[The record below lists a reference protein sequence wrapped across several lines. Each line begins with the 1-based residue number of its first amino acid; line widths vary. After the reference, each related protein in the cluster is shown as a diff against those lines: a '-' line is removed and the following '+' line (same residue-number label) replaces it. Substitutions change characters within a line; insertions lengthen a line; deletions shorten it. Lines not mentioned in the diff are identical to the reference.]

1 MNIPKDNHSTAHIT
15 RIHFTSSSLMAG
27 YVVPLGSTIKN
38 TACYPPRQPSF
49 YQLLSQ
55 LCYQKSPIHPLL
67 VRNHSFS
74 CDESYCWGGDR
85 FGRHSS
91 GVDVGR
97 ACLCHGHRAIA
108 VSWVKSGY
116 PLIQAM
122 DDHEFVL
129 KPMVMTG
136 NPPWLQKTR

>member
-67 VRNHSFS
+67 VRNHSFLVMKATVEVVTGS
-74 CDESYCWGGDR
+74 DDTLLVLTSAGPAYVMVTVLSLFLGLSRGTPSSKPWMTMSSY
-85 FGRHSS
+85 
-91 GVDVGR
+91 
-97 ACLCHGHRAIA
+97 
-108 VSWVKSGY
+108 
-116 PLIQAM
+116 
-122 DDHEFVL
+122 
-129 KPMVMTG
+129 
-136 NPPWLQKTR
+136 